1 MVYQRI
7 LNTDLKQNLKQN
19 PETESETLT
28 ETIVRQ
34 GPENKAAAKIHCH
47 IYIYIYTHESY
58 HLAHRDDEITSP
70 DFP

>member
-7 LNTDLKQNLKQN
+7 LSTDLKQNLKQN
-19 PETESETLT
+19 PETESETLP

-47 IYIYIYTHESY
+47 VDASDIVIQRTI
-58 HLAHRDDEITSP
+58 A
-70 DFP
+70 